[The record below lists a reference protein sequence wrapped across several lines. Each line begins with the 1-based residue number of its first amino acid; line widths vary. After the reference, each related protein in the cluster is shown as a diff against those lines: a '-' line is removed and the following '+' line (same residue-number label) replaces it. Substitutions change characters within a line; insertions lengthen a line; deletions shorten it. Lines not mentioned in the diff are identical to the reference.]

1 LIEEKKEMTN
11 GKLEKELVEP
21 YLPSKIVPPEYI
33 RDVLHEAN
41 NDFPS
46 IDFEYEIPHKWPV
59 EEYKNRYE
67 ELERQMLEIINW
79 RLRWFGKLDANK

>member
-1 LIEEKKEMTN
+1 MLLLEMT
-11 GKLEKELVEP
+11 KLEKTIVDP

-46 IDFEYEIPHKWPV
+46 IEFEYELPHKWLD

-67 ELERQMLEIINW
+67 ELERQMIEVLNW
-79 RLRWFGKLDANK
+79 RSRWFGKLDANK

>member
-1 LIEEKKEMTN
+1 MIK
-11 GKLEKELVEP
+11 GKLEKTIVDP

-46 IDFEYEIPHKWPV
+46 IDFEYELPHKWKE
-59 EEYKNRYE
+59 EEYKVRYE
-67 ELERQMLEIINW
+67 ELERQMMEVLNW
-79 RLRWFGKLDANK
+79 RSRWFGKLDTGK

>member
-1 LIEEKKEMTN
+1 MTKEVRKQLSSLLTQQDC
-11 GKLEKELVEP
+11 
-21 YLPSKIVPPEYI
+21 SSWYI

-46 IDFEYEIPHKWPV
+46 IEFEYELPHKWKD

-67 ELERQMLEIINW
+67 ELERQMMEVLNW
-79 RLRWFGKLDANK
+79 RSRWFGKLDTNK